1 MPRRGRKNGKRTEIK
16 GVGSVNCEQKKLW
29 FLCVS
34 KSRNL
39 GPDHLS

>member
-1 MPRRGRKNGKRTEIK
+1 MENVQKIK